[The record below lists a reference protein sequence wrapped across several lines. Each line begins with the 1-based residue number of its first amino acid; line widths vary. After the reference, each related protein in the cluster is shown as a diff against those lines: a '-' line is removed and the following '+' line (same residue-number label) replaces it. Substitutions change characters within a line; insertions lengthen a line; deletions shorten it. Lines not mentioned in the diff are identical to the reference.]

1 MDHADKVDQ
10 DAVLRART
18 MLLGSGRLSLGQQVE
33 AYRVLSVVS
42 PLTYLPKLTEALL
55 SYGYAPEV
63 RDRPEV
69 QLARHAEAAVT
80 ARRVDAG
87 DPKRTE
93 LLVRALSAYRYE
105 LYAVGRRAE
114 GFAMNGGLIHAKA
127 RSQTLVELSHS
138 PLADRRPPRGP

>member
-33 AYRVLSVVS
+33 AYRVLSAVG

-63 RDRPEV
+63 RDQPEV

-80 ARRVDAG
+80 ASR
-87 DPKRTE
+87 
-93 LLVRALSAYRYE
+93 
-105 LYAVGRRAE
+105 
-114 GFAMNGGLIHAKA
+114 
-127 RSQTLVELSHS
+127 
-138 PLADRRPPRGP
+138 